1 VDITVIPGTNLS
13 ESSPTSLKANPR
25 TAIKTIP
32 PDARHID
39 DSIPFLMLIIINNV
53 IIPLLEKGVHFMLS
67 KEEFIDI
74 CRRNNIPEDP
84 EYLTILERHAN
95 VTIESA
101 KLLDD
106 FRLDHES
113 PAFLYR
119 DFDKG

>member
-1 VDITVIPGTNLS
+1 
-13 ESSPTSLKANPR
+13 
-25 TAIKTIP
+25 
-32 PDARHID
+32 
-39 DSIPFLMLIIINNV
+39 MLIIINNV
-53 IIPLLEKGVHFMLS
+53 IIPLLEKGVHFMLT

-106 FRLDHES
+106 FRLDHEP